1 MNDRLPLAGRRA
13 WVSGGSRGIG
23 RACAV
28 AFAQGGASVTVVAR
42 DQHTLAE
49 VIEELNGFAP
59 DRPERPQHD
68 GLTAD
73 FSDADAL
80 GALIARSLSERGPIH
95 ILLNNTGGPPGGP
108 IANATPAQFLEWFSK
123 HLVCNHILARACRP
137 GMEQAGYGRIINIV
151 STSVKQPIEGLGV
164 SNTVRGAVASWA
176 KTLSSELAPSGITVN
191 NILPGATQTDRLTS
205 LIASKAKAAGVSD
218 DEVADQ
224 MRRKIPAR
232 RFAQPQEIAAA
243 AMFLAS
249 PGAAY
254 ITGVSLPVDGGRT
267 NCL

>member
-1 MNDRLPLAGRRA
+1 
-13 WVSGGSRGIG
+13 
-23 RACAV
+23 
-28 AFAQGGASVTVVAR
+28 VT
-42 DQHTLAE
+42 
-49 VIEELNGFAP
+49 EELNAVTP
-59 DRPERPQHD
+59 DLPERPRHE

-73 FSDADAL
+73 FADSDAL
-80 GALIARSLSERGPIH
+80 GALIERNLAAGGPIH
-95 ILLNNTGGPPGGP
+95 ILVNNTGGPPGGP
-108 IANATPAQFLEWFSK
+108 IAKATADQFLEWFSK

-176 KTLSSELAPSGITVN
+176 KTLSTELAASGITVN
-191 NILPGATQTDRLTS
+191 NVLPGATQTDRLTS
-205 LIASKAKAAGVSD
+205 LIASKAKASGVSD

-224 MRRKIPAR
+224 MRGKIPAR
-232 RFAQPQEIAAA
+232 RFAQPEEIAAA
-243 AMFLAS
+243 ALFLAG